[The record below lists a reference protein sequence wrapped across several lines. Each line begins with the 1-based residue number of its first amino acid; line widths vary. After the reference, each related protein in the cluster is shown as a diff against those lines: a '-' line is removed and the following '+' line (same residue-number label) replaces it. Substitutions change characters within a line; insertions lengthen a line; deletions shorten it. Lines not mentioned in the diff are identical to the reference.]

1 MLLTSLRAT
10 GLLLVLCCMIY
21 PALVTG
27 LGQALF
33 PDEANG
39 SLVSG
44 EDGQILGSSLVGQ
57 AFSSPAYLQGRPS
70 AAGRGYDGAASGG
83 SNLGTGSR
91 ALADRRAAD
100 RARLEAE
107 NPQAPGPVPEV
118 LLAASGSGLDPDLPL
133 DAARWQ
139 VPRVAAARG
148 VAPERVSALID
159 ELARGRDLGFLGEPT
174 LRVLSFNLALDRR
187 FPVSR

>member
-118 LLAASGSGLDPDLPL
+118 LLAASGSGVDPDLPL

-174 LRVLSFNLALDRR
+174 VRVLSFNLALDRR

>member
-1 MLLTSLRAT
+1 MLLTSIRAT

-174 LRVLSFNLALDRR
+174 VRVLSFNLALDRR